1 MVFYFSCKLLWSRR
15 LEIRRDARPG
25 GGAVFENGG
34 GRCPSEERLVMPEE
48 RSVPTEERVFKVEEP
63 MPKPEREPAHFEEP
77 RSRRE
82 EPQIE
87 PEARL
92 T

>member
-1 MVFYFSCKLLWSRR
+1 
-15 LEIRRDARPG
+15 
-25 GGAVFENGG
+25 
-34 GRCPSEERLVMPEE
+34 MPEE

-82 EPQIE
+82 EPQIG